1 MPKLNPALQSCLT
14 SAEYKGRII
23 FLNLLE
29 VLFLMQARRLM
40 AIFAIRE
47 HCWIL
52 FNLVST
58 GTLRFS
64 PAVLLSSLSALY
76 YLNPADS
83 GWHFQ
88 LFLFFFFFLC
98 LMCLWQLFLCADYL
112 VILHNYTIE
121 LIKLS
126 SWNHVLW
133 KAVHRRRLSEACTKM
148 EHVTHLTYW
157 GLFPPFF
164 SRLNV
169 K

>member
-1 MPKLNPALQSCLT
+1 MSYQ
-14 SAEYKGRII
+14 
-23 FLNLLE
+23 
-29 VLFLMQARRLM
+29 
-40 AIFAIRE
+40 
-47 HCWIL
+47 CWIQGKDHISQPAGSAFSDASPEADGHL
-52 FNLVST
+52 CHKGALLDPVQLSFYWNTQIFSCSAAFKLVSPV
-58 GTLRFS
+58 LPEPCWFRLAFS
-64 PAVLLSSLSALY
+64 AFSV
-76 YLNPADS
+76 
-83 GWHFQ
+83 
-88 LFLFFFFFLC
+88 FFFFLC